1 MTPKLTACGYVPSLS
16 TVPFPHS
23 LSCPQVRTYARPLP
37 QNYGYEAQFVP
48 PQIID
53 DVEVEVQEE
62 SRRARPKVQRAA
74 PPPKDRS
81 ESPEIKIEKKKLQ
94 RCK

>member
-16 TVPFPHS
+16 AVPFPHS

-53 DVEVEVQEE
+53 EPEE
-62 SRRARPKVQRAA
+62 PREEPRARPKVQRSA
-74 PPPKDRS
+74 PPPKARS
-81 ESPEIKIEKKKLQ
+81 PSPEIKKEKKKVQ